1 MYRYVYYTELGFR
14 NFGHTWVLLWR
25 IELQTLLSHQ
35 VVELQTGLA
44 ELSEKASGDKCRM
57 DDEGLVGVTLV
68 FGLPE
73 KWHQHRFDVPSS
85 LPSRQP
91 TWFSLLEHARTRVLW
106 SWLQQLS
113 KVIHHQH
120 LSGCWWSQ
128 STNVFSMGWWATNQL
143 SSRWNRTAQR

>member
-44 ELSEKASGDKCRM
+44 ELSEKASGDKCGM

-68 FGLPE
+68 FGLPLKSVSPASIWFTIITTITAADMPE
-73 KWHQHRFDVPSS
+73 LEYFDHNHGKSP
-85 LPSRQP
+85 
-91 TWFSLLEHARTRVLW
+91 
-106 SWLQQLS
+106 
-113 KVIHHQH
+113 
-120 LSGCWWSQ
+120 
-128 STNVFSMGWWATNQL
+128 FSMGKSTINGHFQ
-143 SSRWNRTAQR
+143 